1 VIDIEGEE
9 SQDQDTLP
17 DNDNIDNEFKAL
29 MDGTDPLLES
39 SAFITE
45 VNSIDPSN
53 ARDIAISLANNAISH
68 ILLRE

>member
-1 VIDIEGEE
+1 MEGEE

-17 DNDNIDNEFKAL
+17 DDDNIDDEFEAL
-29 MDGTDPLLES
+29 MDRTDPLLES

-45 VNSIDPSN
+45 VDSIDPSN
-53 ARDIAISLANNAISH
+53 ARDMAISLANNAMSY